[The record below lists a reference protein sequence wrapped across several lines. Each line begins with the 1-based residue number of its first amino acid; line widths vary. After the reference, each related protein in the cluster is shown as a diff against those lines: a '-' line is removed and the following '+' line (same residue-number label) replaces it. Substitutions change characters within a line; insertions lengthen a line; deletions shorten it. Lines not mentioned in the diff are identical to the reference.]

1 MTRSLSNLFK
11 QYNTAEPKKDI
22 RVIDYN
28 PMVEERLAELVKKQS
43 GDGADEEGFKELSLI
58 AGEAQMPKEDPQEA
72 IKRQLE
78 EAEETLRS
86 AKEEAESLLEKAR
99 ADAGG
104 IRQKA
109 MEDGQKEGYDTGFAQ
124 AKAELEEEYSR
135 RKQEVEQLEAGRQAE
150 YDRRLKDLEPKLL
163 DAVLTVVEKVF
174 HVRFDDK
181 KDILLYLVGNTL
193 AEIDGYKEF
202 CIRVRREEKEFLEA
216 HKDEIIAGVGKDITL
231 TFAADLTMEANEC
244 VIETDSGMF
253 DCGVGVQLG
262 NLIKDLKALSL

>member
-1 MTRSLSNLFK
+1 M
-11 QYNTAEPKKDI
+11 
-22 RVIDYN
+22 
-28 PMVEERLAELVKKQS
+28 
-43 GDGADEEGFKELSLI
+43 
-58 AGEAQMPKEDPQEA
+58 
-72 IKRQLE
+72 
-78 EAEETLRS
+78 
-86 AKEEAESLLEKAR
+86 
-99 ADAGG
+99 
-104 IRQKA
+104 
-109 MEDGQKEGYDTGFAQ
+109 
-124 AKAELEEEYSR
+124 
-135 RKQEVEQLEAGRQAE
+135 
-150 YDRRLKDLEPKLL
+150 

-193 AEIDGYKEF
+193 AEIDGCKEF
-202 CIRVRREEKEFLEA
+202 CIRVRREDKEFLEA